1 MLRNPDA
8 RLGVILL
15 LSALSWGRAEDRP
28 AATIPPAEPA
38 AVAKPAGRSADEDEG
53 LWPSRKLMRLMLTR
67 WADDTSA
74 HFELDVEQR
83 DVLRERVVDRWGD
96 FLESNRKD
104 IQPLINE
111 FLEMRVDS
119 APPDEERVKKWAE
132 RAEPVFG
139 KFREQVSAGQ
149 DDIRE
154 ILPFLKQAKFE
165 VEALGFNAGMQFA
178 EAKLKKWKEGEYEPD
193 DFWDPPR
200 GERRKRRVDRMEER
214 QREAKEKAVA
224 AQEAAPAQAKDDAP
238 ADQIALEVDSWEAY
252 VKEFI
257 KLYELDDGQK
267 TTALSVL
274 GELKERALA
283 HRDRRKDDIA
293 RLEQRI
299 QAGKGGEE
307 EAAEVK
313 KQLTE
318 LYGPVDEMFRELRD
332 RLEQLPTAA
341 QRERAATHGA
351 DRPNEKPAPP
361 KDSSA
366 DGG

>member
-1 MLRNPDA
+1 MF
-8 RLGVILL
+8 V
-15 LSALSWGRAEDRP
+15 LSALMGGWAEDQP
-28 AATIPPAEPA
+28 AAVTPPAERA
-38 AVAKPAGRSADEDEG
+38 ASANEPAGPPAGSDDG

-74 HFELDVEQR
+74 HFELNVEQR
-83 DVLRERVVDRWGD
+83 DELRERVVDRWGD

-104 IQPLINE
+104 IQPLVND
-111 FLEMRVDS
+111 FLEMRMDS
-119 APPDEERVKKWAE
+119 EPPNEKRVRDWAQ
-132 RAEPVFG
+132 RAEPLFG

-154 ILPFLKQAKFE
+154 VLPFLKQAKFE
-165 VEALGFNAGMQFA
+165 VEALGFNAGLQFA
-178 EAKLKKWKEGEYEPD
+178 ETKLKQWKEGEFDTE
-193 DFWDPPR
+193 DFWEPPR

-214 QREAKEKAVA
+214 QREATDKAA
-224 AQEAAPAQAKDDAP
+224 AAREAASTAAHGDTP
-238 ADQIALEVDSWEAY
+238 ADQIAQEVDSWEAY
-252 VKEFI
+252 VAEFI
-257 KLYELDDGQK
+257 KLYALDDGQK

-299 QAGKGGEE
+299 KAGKGGDE
-307 EAAEVK
+307 EAAEIK

-332 RLEQLPTAA
+332 RLEQLPTAG
-341 QRERAATHGA
+341 QRESASARGAA
-351 DRPNEKPAPP
+351 RPNEKQPPP
-361 KDSSA
+361 KEPKADSR
-366 DGG
+366 